1 MIAASLC
8 AASATLVLASAAA
21 EVAIPFEKYVLRSNG
36 LEVILSEDHTQPIVA
51 VSLWYHAGPIN
62 EAPGR
67 TGFAHL
73 FEHLMFQGSR
83 NVGVDQH
90 FKLLE
95 AAGASMINGTT
106 DYDRTNYFETVPA
119 NQLGLA
125 LWLESDRMGFLL
137 DSLTQRRLDAQRAVV
152 MNERR
157 QAVEN
162 RPYGP
167 SGEKLVQTLFGADHP
182 YYGYVIGSL
191 RDLGAASLDDVR
203 EFYTHYYAPANATL
217 VVAGDFDPTQTKA
230 LVDRYFGAL
239 ERRPVPQDRP
249 VETPRLTGERR
260 VTMTEPVRLAR
271 LELGWLSPPALTNED
286 AACEVLAVLLARGES
301 SRLYRR
307 LVRDQEIAQD
317 VSASQESL
325 ALASIFRITVTGRP
339 GVAPKQLEA
348 TTQEVIDELRRTPPT
363 ERELV
368 RARNWIVTSRM
379 IRLQRIGGFGGRADT
394 LNRYN
399 QYVGDPGFLAR
410 DLARYDA
417 LTPES
422 VHAVAAEL
430 LTTETR
436 AVVTTV
442 PRR

>member
-1 MIAASLC
+1 
-8 AASATLVLASAAA
+8 
-21 EVAIPFEKYVLRSNG
+21 
-36 LEVILSEDHTQPIVA
+36 
-51 VSLWYHAGPIN
+51 
-62 EAPGR
+62 
-67 TGFAHL
+67 
-73 FEHLMFQGSR
+73 
-83 NVGVDQH
+83 
-90 FKLLE
+90 
-95 AAGASMINGTT
+95 
-106 DYDRTNYFETVPA
+106 
-119 NQLGLA
+119 
-125 LWLESDRMGFLL
+125 
-137 DSLTQRRLDAQRAVV
+137 
-152 MNERR
+152 
-157 QAVEN
+157 
-162 RPYGP
+162 
-167 SGEKLVQTLFGADHP
+167 
-182 YYGYVIGSL
+182 
-191 RDLGAASLDDVR
+191 
-203 EFYTHYYAPANATL
+203 
-217 VVAGDFDPTQTKA
+217 
-230 LVDRYFGAL
+230 
-239 ERRPVPQDRP
+239 
-249 VETPRLTGERR
+249 
-260 VTMTEPVRLAR
+260 MTEPVRLAR

-368 RARNWIVTSRM
+368 RARNRIVTSRM

-422 VHAVAAEL
+422 VHAVAAGL